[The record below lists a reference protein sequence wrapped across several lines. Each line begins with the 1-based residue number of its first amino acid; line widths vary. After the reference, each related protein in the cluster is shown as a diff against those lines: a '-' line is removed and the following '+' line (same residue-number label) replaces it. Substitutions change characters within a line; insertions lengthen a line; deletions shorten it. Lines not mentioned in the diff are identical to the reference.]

1 MRKKLNIYN
10 LSAMQK
16 HVFLWGLCSLW
27 LLCASCKKHPDQVL
41 VNQLDGTWT
50 VDKLEYVDPPVNA
63 TPLPQTGVF
72 SFSKCTNRASGIAG
86 TVCDGYYALGSEPR
100 VNFKF
105 DASRQAAPSLGGITL
120 TYRGD
125 PYYYFVSTLNMT
137 QFTQTE
143 LTVEARLAFSPPP
156 NADPIPSAQV
166 RMHLRR

>member
-1 MRKKLNIYN
+1 MK
-10 LSAMQK
+10 K

-50 VDKLEYVDPPVNA
+50 VDKLEYVNQSMHA

-72 SFSKCTNRASGIAG
+72 SFSKCDNQQSGTAG
-86 TVCDGYYALGSEPR
+86 AVCDGYYELDSELR

-105 DASRQAAPSLGGITL
+105 DAFQQAAPSFGSINL
-120 TYRGD
+120 TFRGN

-137 QFTQTE
+137 QFTQKE
-143 LTVEARLAFSPPP
+143 LVVEAMLAFSPPP

-166 RMHLRR
+166 RIHMHR